1 MTWSGT
7 EPDEESCDFIDDKYR
22 SPIQNDGE

>member
-1 MTWSGT
+1 MTWSDT

-22 SPIQNDGE
+22 SRIQNDGE